1 MNESKM
7 KAMSLYR
14 PGEAS
19 SSPLE
24 YGEVSIPN
32 PGPGQLRLKIS
43 VCGVCHTDLHTVE
56 GDLELPVVPIIPG
69 HQVVGLVDELGPGVE
84 RFEVGDRVGVAWL
97 NWACGDCEYC
107 SSGLENLCS
116 QARFTGLHSDGG
128 YAQYLVVDENF
139 AFPIPR
145 SFTDIEA
152 APLMCAGIVGYRALL
167 LSGIKPGGRLGLY
180 GFGAS
185 AHLVIQVARYW
196 ECEVYV
202 FTRGEQHRRLAED
215 LGAVWT
221 GSAETRPPKEL
232 DAGVIF
238 APVGWIVPHA
248 LSYLKPGG
256 TLAINAIHMSNIP
269 EMPYS
274 LIYGERVLRSVA
286 NFTRKDAVEFLETA
300 AEIPVRCEVE
310 SFSLEDANAVLQS
323 LKESQIKAS
332 AVLDIPQ

>member
-1 MNESKM
+1 
-7 KAMSLYR
+7 
-14 PGEAS
+14 
-19 SSPLE
+19 
-24 YGEVSIPN
+24 
-32 PGPGQLRLKIS
+32 
-43 VCGVCHTDLHTVE
+43 
-56 GDLELPVVPIIPG
+56 
-69 HQVVGLVDELGPGVE
+69 
-84 RFEVGDRVGVAWL
+84 
-97 NWACGDCEYC
+97 
-107 SSGLENLCS
+107 
-116 QARFTGLHSDGG
+116 
-128 YAQYLVVDENF
+128 
-139 AFPIPR
+139 
-145 SFTDIEA
+145 
-152 APLMCAGIVGYRALL
+152 
-167 LSGIKPGGRLGLY
+167 LGLY

-286 NFTRKDAVEFLETA
+286 NFTREDAVEFLETA